1 MHLPKPLPR
10 SIAGDLRAHEAFC
23 RLQNGFSKIWWT
35 VSELVMASEQS
46 PPESSKTCGISGS
59 SFAASFAVPAPRV
72 TRNRIATATPF
83 SWQPDCYTYKNI
95 HMHIYYRNN
104 YDTTK
109 EKKIYQTLKTYGNCL
124 MSVFTEQVTVRTY
137 FYVHV
142 TVLGAKKHPYMSNH
156 TNTRQPD
163 PRFMKNSVNLMDFN
177 QTPACGDIWEH
188 LTKMTRK
195 TINLLAASKEY
206 LDINKTHINKSK
218 RLAEEM

>member
-1 MHLPKPLPR
+1 MAYIRIKLDLFHFYDYWSSPFTNHLQEYLLTHSQRMSLEVNAGSLLFSTLKQEDVRFTACIYRTAISQCIVPTPLPR

-35 VSELVMASEQS
+35 VSELIMASEQS

-124 MSVFTEQVTVRTY
+124 TSVFTEQVTVCTY
-137 FYVHV
+137 FY
-142 TVLGAKKHPYMSNH
+142 GYM
-156 TNTRQPD
+156 
-163 PRFMKNSVNLMDFN
+163 L
-177 QTPACGDIWEH
+177 
-188 LTKMTRK
+188 
-195 TINLLAASKEY
+195 
-206 LDINKTHINKSK
+206 
-218 RLAEEM
+218 